1 LLDWLV
7 EFPFK
12 ELDNLIYIRK
22 MDEQMNSVIIQFL
35 DDETKFHYL
44 DYYYS
49 KMLDETKDKEYVD
62 QLYCL
67 HLWRELEEPI
77 WRYNEECDSDDESDD
92 ESDDD
97 SDDDSDY

>member
-1 LLDWLV
+1 M
-7 EFPFK
+7 E
-12 ELDNLIYIRK
+12 
-22 MDEQMNSVIIQFL
+22 EQMNSVIIQFL

-44 DYYYS
+44 NYYYS
-49 KMLDETKDKEYVD
+49 KMLDETTDKDYFDK
-62 QLYCL
+62 LSCL

-77 WRYNEECDSDDESDD
+77 WRHRAKYGNRDDDTDDDTDD

>member
-1 LLDWLV
+1 
-7 EFPFK
+7 
-12 ELDNLIYIRK
+12 

-49 KMLDETKDKEYVD
+49 KMLDETNDKEYFD
-62 QLYCL
+62 KLSCL